1 VIATISTA
9 VLVAWLLLAEPW
21 LGRRSFRAFL
31 AAMDRGDSRAKVDFY
46 KQWIWQS
53 WLLVAVALLV
63 CWVNGWTLAQ
73 IGFAWPQAPAAIPE
87 SFIVGGVAGI
97 AIGIG
102 AGLLARWLIGRVRAV
117 KSPSSPNVSPANQ
130 SEIVLRML
138 PQSRAE
144 RGWFA
149 ALALTAGIGEEIV
162 WRGFGLCVLFAC
174 HIHGPTVV
182 LIVALALP
190 FGWAHLYQGIFGIL
204 ITAVLG
210 GLFAALYLGTGSL
223 FLPMILHTVLDLRL
237 LLMHR
242 RATASVDG

>member
-1 VIATISTA
+1 
-9 VLVAWLLLAEPW
+9 
-21 LGRRSFRAFL
+21 
-31 AAMDRGDSRAKVDFY
+31 MDRGDSEAKIHFY

-53 WLLVAVALLV
+53 WLLVAAVLLV
-63 CWVNGWTLAQ
+63 SWVNGWTLAQ
-73 IGFAWPQAPAAIPE
+73 MGFAWPHASIAIPE
-87 SFIVGGVAGI
+87 NFIVGAVTGV

-102 AGLLARWLIGRVRAV
+102 AGLLARWLFSRVRVV

-130 SEIVLRML
+130 SAIVLRML

-149 ALALTAGIGEEIV
+149 ALAVTAGIGEEIV

-174 HIHGPTVV
+174 HIHGPTVA

-204 ITAVLG
+204 ITAILG
-210 GLFAALYLGTGSL
+210 AMLAALYLGTGSL
-223 FLPMILHTVLDLRL
+223 LLPMILHALIDLRL
-237 LLMHR
+237 LLVHPR
-242 RATASVDG
+242 RTVNVNGGSSETTGH